1 MAGSGCKEVCQ
12 LVMLEL
18 ASVFGYCGEEIIC
31 FHLEVLVW
39 TDQLL
44 ARYLEGRSLEIVLE
58 HSRLVAHLALDVC
71 THLGLPDLDR
81 IFIEEA
87 ALLHDIGVC
96 RVHAP
101 ELGLHGEHPYI
112 VHGVLGRAI
121 LEEEGYPRH
130 ALVCERHIGVG
141 LTESDILKQNL
152 PLPLRDMC
160 PVSLPEQIICY
171 ADLFY
176 SKNPAKI
183 THKKSPEQ
191 VRKKLLAFGEDKVQ
205 IFDGWSRSFSG

>member
-1 MAGSGCKEVCQ
+1 MWSERT
-12 LVMLEL
+12 
-18 ASVFGYCGEEIIC
+18 C
-31 FHLEVLVW
+31 FHLEALVW

-58 HSRLVAHLALDVC
+58 HSRLVARLALDVC
-71 THLGLPDLDR
+71 THLGLSGLDR

-96 RVHAP
+96 RVNAP
-101 ELGLHGEHPYI
+101 ELGLYGEHPYI

-121 LEEEGYPRH
+121 LEEEGYPLH

-141 LTESDILKQNL
+141 LTESDIIRQKL

-183 THKKSPEQ
+183 AQKKSPEQ
-191 VRKKLLAFGEDKVQ
+191 VRKKLLAFGKDKVQ
-205 IFDGWSRSFSG
+205 IFDSWSRSFSGQSLQGITV